1 MSEDQKVTPF
11 LKKEFIS
18 LELKANNKEEA
29 IRELA
34 HPLIDSGNIANA
46 DEFLNEIF
54 DREEKGS
61 TGIGSGLA
69 IPHCRTAFVKD
80 ILVSV
85 GRKANGLEFD
95 SIDDSKAQIFFML
108 AIPKDKMQTYIKVI
122 SKLTKILN
130 SPKFKDNFL
139 AAKDKAEILNLF
151 QTTEENLH

>member
-1 MSEDQKVTPF
+1 MPEEQKVTPF
-11 LKKEFIS
+11 LKMDFIA
-18 LELKANNKEEA
+18 LEIKANNKEEA

-34 HPLIDSGNIANA
+34 QPLIDSGHISNA

-69 IPHCRTAFVKD
+69 IPHCRTEFVKE

-85 GRKANGLEFD
+85 GRKANGIDFD

-108 AIPKDKMQTYIKVI
+108 AIPKDKMQTYIKII
-122 SKLTKILN
+122 SKLTRILN
-130 SPKFKDNFL
+130 SPNFKDKFL
-139 AAKDKAEILNLF
+139 SAKDKPEILSLF
-151 QTTEENLH
+151 KTTEENLH

>member
-85 GRKANGLEFD
+85 GRK
-95 SIDDSKAQIFFML
+95 
-108 AIPKDKMQTYIKVI
+108 
-122 SKLTKILN
+122 
-130 SPKFKDNFL
+130 
-139 AAKDKAEILNLF
+139 EIGRA
-151 QTTEENLH
+151 HV